1 MYSFSP
7 RLRSGWFNMGL
18 ERKVGGSDALLY
30 GRLSLFTPTLNARG
44 SVGTQQLV
52 WRFGFTRVPST
63 ILQCFI
69 TRKTRPKVACL
80 LSGYCKTNF
89 TCGDSI
95 RDLPMFWWFL
105 VANFH
110 TESIYIWI
118 LIIIH
123 VTYASTTCIKRLH
136 DSQWEIFATGM
147 KFFTCQYKT
156 VYSTSL

>member
-69 TRKTRPKVACL
+69 TRKTRPKVPCL

-110 TESIYIWI
+110 NWVYIHMNI
-118 LIIIH
+118 N
-123 VTYASTTCIKRLH
+123 YNTCNICKHHMYKEIAWFTMRNIC
-136 DSQWEIFATGM
+136 DWSEIFHM
-147 KFFTCQYKT
+147 PI
-156 VYSTSL
+156 